1 MLLRLGRKSGY
12 EGFMQEQK
20 PLLGV
25 IGGSGLYDMAGLSDV
40 ETRSVETPWGLP
52 SDDIVIGTLA
62 GCRTAF
68 LPRHGRGHRFTPT
81 EVNYRANVAAL
92 KHLGCSF
99 VVSVSATGSMK
110 EEIAPG
116 HLVVIDQFIDRTV
129 ARPRSFFGDG
139 VVGHI
144 GFGDPICPVLR
155 PVLLDAAKASGA
167 VTHDGGVYI
176 CIEGPQFSTKAESR
190 LYRSWGVSVIGMTN
204 MPEARLAREAGLSY
218 ATLALATDYDC
229 WHESE
234 EAVSVEAVIA
244 VLKKNVAVAQ
254 EVVRGVAQRLVSPA
268 AVQSPWANT
277 IGGAVMTSP
286 EVCALEARRKLR
298 FIAGD
303 LIG

>member
-1 MLLRLGRKSGY
+1 M
-12 EGFMQEQK
+12 EQQQ
-20 PLLGV
+20 PLLGI
-25 IGGSGLYDMAGLSDV
+25 IGGSGLYDMTGLSDV

-52 SDDIVIGTLA
+52 SDDVVVGTLS

-92 KHLGCSF
+92 KHLGCRF

-116 HLVVIDQFIDRTV
+116 DLVVVDQFIDRTV

-139 VVGHI
+139 IVGHV
-144 GFGDPICPVLR
+144 GFADPICPVLR
-155 PVLLDAAKASGA
+155 GVLLEAARATA
-167 VTHDGGVYI
+167 ATTHDGGTYI
-176 CIEGPQFSTKAESR
+176 CIEGPQFSTRAESL

-229 WHESE
+229 WRESE
-234 EAVSVEAVIA
+234 EAVSVEAVVA
-244 VLKKNVAVAQ
+244 VLHRNVATAQ
-254 EVVRGVAQRLVSPA
+254 DVIRRVAQRLAGPDAPSN
-268 AVQSPWANT
+268 PWTNSIA
-277 IGGAVMTSP
+277 GAVMTSP
-286 EVCALEARRKLR
+286 EARALEARRKLR
-298 FIAGD
+298 FIAGS
-303 LIG
+303 LLG